1 LVALAPD
8 VILATGSSSVPP
20 LLQASRS
27 VPIVFTATAD
37 PVGIALAAWDKVAQ
51 GHYRP
56 AARPDR

>member
-1 LVALAPD
+1 MARGGLRLIRQYAAELVALAPD

-37 PVGIALAAWDKVAQ
+37 PVGIAREL
-51 GHYRP
+51 P
-56 AARPDR
+56 